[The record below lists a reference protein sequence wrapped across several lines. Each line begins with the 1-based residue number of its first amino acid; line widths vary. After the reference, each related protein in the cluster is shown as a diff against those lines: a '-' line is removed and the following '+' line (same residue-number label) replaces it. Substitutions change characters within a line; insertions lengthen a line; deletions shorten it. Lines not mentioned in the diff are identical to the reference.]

1 MRIAFSHNSVR
12 SPRRTMKKTLAA
24 LALSTLIASAV
35 HAQSSQH
42 IPTGVF
48 SGGLAFAVSDPRG
61 DFGKN
66 TGKGY
71 GVDASGIWR
80 LEEQGIL
87 NLRFEGS
94 FLGYASSTRRIPL
107 VGSGSLIKLDLK
119 TSSNIF
125 TLVGGPQLLGTKG
138 PFTPY
143 VTALGGFSYFGTST
157 SVEGSD
163 NSNEDFASTNNSSD
177 FSPAYGGGAGI
188 VARIY
193 KSGTTDVRLELG
205 ARYLRHDNAK
215 YLNDQRVQE
224 GFDNNRDPIPLKGR
238 ADFMTYFIGFN
249 AVLW

>member
-1 MRIAFSHNSVR
+1 MLLSG
-12 SPRRTMKKTLAA
+12 AA
-24 LALSTLIASAV
+24 
-35 HAQSSQH
+35 HAQGQQH
-42 IPTGVF
+42 VPTGVF
-48 SGGLAFAVSDPRG
+48 LGGVAFAVSDPRG

-66 TGKGY
+66 TGNGY
-71 GVDASGIWR
+71 GIDVSGVWR

-94 FLGYASSTRRIPL
+94 FLGYASSTRRVPF
-107 VGSGSLIKLDLK
+107 VGTGNLITLDLK

-143 VTALGGFSYFGTST
+143 ITALGGFSYFGTTT
-157 SVEGSD
+157 SVEGSNN
-163 NSNEDFASTNNSSD
+163 NSNDDFASTNNSSD
-177 FSPAYGGGAGI
+177 ASLAYGGGAGL
-188 VARIY
+188 VARVY
-193 KSGTTDVRLELG
+193 KSGNTDVRLELG

-224 GFDNNRDPIPLKGR
+224 GFENNRDPIPIRGR
-238 ADFMTYFIGFN
+238 ADFMTYFVGIT

>member
-1 MRIAFSHNSVR
+1 MTSYQALRAAIRRVTIASS
-12 SPRRTMKKTLAA
+12 A
-24 LALSTLIASAV
+24 LALSTLVASAV
-35 HAQSSQH
+35 QAQSSQH
-42 IPTGVF
+42 VPTGVF

-66 TGKGY
+66 TGNGY
-71 GVDASGIWR
+71 GVDVSGIWR

-107 VGSGSLIKLDLK
+107 IGSGSLLKLDLK

-143 VTALGGFSYFGTST
+143 VTALGGFSYFGTTT

-163 NSNEDFASTNNSSD
+163 NSNEDFASTTNSSD
-177 FSPAYGGGAGI
+177 ASLAYGGGAGI

-193 KSGTTDVRLELG
+193 KSGNTDVKLEFG

-224 GFDNNRDPIPLKGR
+224 GFENNRDPIPLKGR